1 MYSKVNTLVYLTKKC
16 SDHNILGEYKRFIGF
31 TGVARSIIEVPLK
44 LSGDF
49 VFIIL
54 K

>member
-1 MYSKVNTLVYLTKKC
+1 MYSKVNVLVYLAKKY
-16 SDHNILGEYKRFIGF
+16 SEHDILGEYKRFTGF
-31 TGVARSIIEVPLK
+31 TGVARSITEVPLK
-44 LSGDF
+44 LFGNF